1 MLVLLSEEGKLG
13 SEDLRSLKSQNC
25 KALHMK
31 ITNRLVALDLEAQVE
46 REGSCKGLR
55 PAKLGQLELS
65 FMGTAVKKTKTKK
78 QFRHLLSFFFNKVYF
93 MTQR

>member
-65 FMGTAVKKTKTKK
+65 FFGTAVKKKTKHQK
-78 QFRHLLSFFFNKVYF
+78 TVQAPLIFFL
-93 MTQR
+93 